1 MNAPLEII
9 FEDVDSEVKVNLGDL
24 SLPPHGVGRH
34 DNAGH
39 EVGEVRKSG

>member
-1 MNAPLEII
+1 MNAPLEIV
-9 FEDVDSEVKVNLGDL
+9 FEDVDPEVEVNLEDL
-24 SLPPHGVGRH
+24 SVLPHGVGRH